1 MDASEQQLRLYR
13 LLVEN
18 SLGLMCVHDLDGQ
31 LLTINPAAAESL
43 GYRVEDSRGRNIRE
57 FIAPAVRHLF
67 DDYLERIRTN
77 AVDSGVMRLLAK
89 DGTERI
95 WLYRNVRYEE
105 PGSPTRVLGHAVDI
119 TERIMAERALKQS
132 QENLARARDELELR
146 VAERTAELQET
157 NERLLFEMERR
168 HKTEEELL
176 RTRKLDAIGR
186 LAGGIAHDFNNLM
199 TIIVGYC
206 ESLRPATASS
216 PILQKQISE
225 IYKAAQ
231 QANSLTRQL
240 LAFSRRQRLESNFL
254 NLNEIL
260 TDMSDMVRR
269 LLSDDIEVTIR
280 TDPTLGLIRANRG
293 QMEQVII
300 NMVINAAQAMPRG
313 GKLSLTTANT
323 TLDEGWNWLPPG
335 EQQRSFVRLTV
346 SDTGIGMDPEVKARI
361 FDPFFTTKEPG
372 KGTGLGLTTVYGIVK
387 QADGHIAVE
396 SERDKGSTF
405 QLYFPRVER
414 AFGTEIQ
421 PPQAAL
427 HGPTRG
433 SETILVVDDQEGL
446 CTLLSEILRN
456 NGYSVLSAQHGRE
469 ALRLIREHPG
479 RIDLVITDMVM
490 PQMGGRELSETLGNL
505 QPKTRIL
512 LMSGYMDKERDVKE
526 LGSRDYAFIEKPFTP
541 EELLHKIREVIATPA
556 NLLHSHNTPP
566 TTD

>member
-1 MDASEQQLRLYR
+1 MHAPQQQLNLYR

-43 GYRVEDSRGRNIRE
+43 GYRVEDSVGRNIRE
-57 FIAPAVRHLF
+57 FIAPSVRHLF

-77 AVDSGVMRLLAK
+77 RVDSGAMRLLAK

-105 PGSPTRVLGHAVDI
+105 SGSPTRVLGHAVDI

-132 QENLARARDELELR
+132 QEELARARDELELR
-146 VAERTAELQET
+146 VGERTAELQET
-157 NERLLFEMERR
+157 NERLLSEMERR
-168 HKTEEELL
+168 HRIEEELL

-206 ESLRPATASS
+206 ESLRSETVSS
-216 PILQKQISE
+216 PILQKHVSE

-254 NLNEIL
+254 NLNDVL
-260 TDMSDMVRR
+260 TDMSDMLRR

-280 TDPTLGLIRANRG
+280 TDPELGLICANRG
-293 QMEQVII
+293 QIEQVIA
-300 NMVINAAQAMPRG
+300 NMVINAAHAMPRG
-313 GKLSLTTANT
+313 GKLILSAANAK
-323 TLDEGWNWLPPG
+323 LDEGCSWLAPD
-335 EQQRSFVRLTV
+335 EQRRSFVRLTV
-346 SDTGIGMDPEVKARI
+346 SDTGIGMDPEVKVRI

-387 QADGHIAVE
+387 QADGHITVE
-396 SERDKGSTF
+396 SEREKGSTF
-405 QLYFPRVER
+405 QVYFPRVER
-414 AFGTEIQ
+414 TFGTEAQ
-421 PPQAAL
+421 PQAVFPA
-427 HGPTRG
+427 PTRG
-433 SETILVVDDQEGL
+433 SEAILVVEDLEGL
-446 CTLLSEILRN
+446 CTLLSEILQKS
-456 NGYSVLSAQHGRE
+456 GYSVLTAPNGRE
-469 ALRLIREHPG
+469 ALRLVREHPG

-490 PQMGGRELSETLGNL
+490 PQMGGRALADALRGL
-505 QPKTRIL
+505 QPGIKLL
-512 LMSGYMDKERDVKE
+512 LMSGYMDKQQDVSE
-526 LGSRDYAFIEKPFTP
+526 SGSRDHAFIEKPFTP
-541 EELLHKIREVIATPA
+541 EALLHKIRDVLAISP
-556 NLLHSHNTPP
+556 NSLHGE
-566 TTD
+566 